1 MHPALRRPAIRALFA
16 ASVLTVGA
24 IAPSSSVSAIY
35 GGEQA
40 VDEGAVVPVTSFP
53 SRWSVGWCSGVLWK
67 PRIVLTSAH
76 CVVADGTSATYS
88 TALVRVGRPG
98 TVRGDGDLFYPT
110 AIITPPDF
118 INRTYVTD
126 QDFAALVFD
135 QDIGTTNVTRLATAS
150 EAASWAAAGTAL
162 DLVGYG
168 TASPASNNP
177 LVLRTSLA
185 VSGAPVRSGYQWL
198 ELRATEEHGAC
209 PGDSGGGVLIRVATG
224 ERLLAGIIAGGRS
237 PCTRSLPPY
246 TTVAAMPVGFLA
258 ILDRALV
265 LAGYPALPSAPTSVR
280 AVSASGW
287 RTIVSWL
294 APERNAGAVASYVVA
309 TPNGAPLCTA
319 PAGAT
324 GCSFEIPF
332 DTAGGLSVRAVNALG
347 EIGEARV
354 PVTTAQVRRLDGGPR
369 QKIVSG
375 QTYEVRLCT
384 AAGTNLRLEEQRG
397 GEWTVVDTVPS
408 ASRSPRCRAATPYL
422 ATFAWLAPGTGGRA
436 SRQVS
441 LRVVGSDGPAT
452 AAKALVSA
460 RA

>member
-1 MHPALRRPAIRALFA
+1 MA
-16 ASVLTVGA
+16 GA
-24 IAPSSSVSAIY
+24 IAPSSRVSAIY

-53 SRWSVGWCSGVLWK
+53 SARSVGWCSGVLWK

-76 CVVADGTSATYS
+76 CVVAEGTSAAYS

-118 INRTYVTD
+118 TNRTYVTD

-168 TASPASNNP
+168 TASPVSNNP

-185 VSGAPVRSGYQWL
+185 VSGAPIRSGYQWL
-198 ELRATEEHGAC
+198 ELRATEQHGAC
-209 PGDSGGGVLIRVATG
+209 PGDSGGGVLVQLATG

-237 PCTRSLPPY
+237 PCTRSLPPF
-246 TTVAAMPVGFLA
+246 TAVAAMPVGFLA
-258 ILDRALV
+258 ILDRALL
-265 LAGYPALPSAPTSVR
+265 LAGYPALPSPPTSVR
-280 AVSASGW
+280 AVSTSSQ
-287 RTIVSWL
+287 RTVVSWL
-294 APERNAGAVASYVVA
+294 APERNAAAVASYVVA
-309 TPNGAPLCTA
+309 APNGAPFCTA

-324 GCSFEIPF
+324 GCSFDVPF
-332 DTAGGLSVRAVNALG
+332 DPAGGLSVRAVNALG

-354 PVTTAQVRRLDGGPR
+354 PVNAAPVRRLDGGPR
-369 QKIVSG
+369 QKIASG

-384 AAGTNLRLEEQRG
+384 AAGADLRLEEQRG
-397 GEWTVVDTVPS
+397 SGWIAVDAAPS
-408 ASRSPRCRAATPYL
+408 AVRSPRCRAATPFL
-422 ATFAWLAPGTGGRA
+422 ASFVWTAPGTGGRA
-436 SRQVS
+436 TRQVS
-441 LRVVGSDGPAT
+441 LRVVGTDGAT
-452 AAKALVSA
+452 TTARATVSA

>member
-1 MHPALRRPAIRALFA
+1 MHTAPGRPLIRVLA
-16 ASVLTVGA
+16 AATVLAVGA
-24 IAPSSSVSAIY
+24 TAPAARVSAIY

-53 SRWSVGWCSGVLWK
+53 SSRSVGWCSGVLWK

-76 CVVADGTSATYS
+76 CVVADGTSTAYS

-98 TVRGDGDLFYPT
+98 TVRGDGDLFYPV
-110 AIITPPDF
+110 AIVTPPDF
-118 INRTYVTD
+118 VNRTFVTD

-135 QDIGTTNVTRLATAS
+135 RDIGTTNVTRLATAS
-150 EAASWAAAGTAL
+150 EASAWAAAGAVL

-168 TASPASNNP
+168 TASPVSNNP

-209 PGDSGGGVLIRVATG
+209 PGDSGGGVLVQLPTG

-237 PCTRSLPPY
+237 PCTRSSPPF

-258 ILDRALV
+258 ILDRALA

-280 AVSASGW
+280 AVSSGP
-287 RTIVSWL
+287 RTVVSWL

-309 TPNGAPLCTA
+309 SPNGTPFCTA

-324 GCSFEIPF
+324 SCSFEIPF
-332 DTAGGLSVRAVNALG
+332 DPAGGLSVRAVNALG

-354 PVTTAQVRRLDGGPR
+354 PVAAAQVRRLDGGPR
-369 QKIVSG
+369 QKIVGG

-384 AAGTNLRLEEQRG
+384 APGTNLRLEERRG
-397 GEWTVVDTVPS
+397 DAWVVVATAPT
-408 ASRSPRCRAATPYL
+408 AARSPRCRASAPHL
-422 ATFAWLAPGTGGRA
+422 ASFSWLAPGTGGRS

-441 LRVVGSDGPAT
+441 LRVVGSDGSATSAT
-452 AAKALVSA
+452 ATVSA

>member
-1 MHPALRRPAIRALFA
+1 MA
-16 ASVLTVGA
+16 AAVLVVVA
-24 IAPSSSVSAIY
+24 IAPASRVRAIY

-40 VDEGAVVPVTSFP
+40 VDEGAVLPVTIFP
-53 SRWSVGWCSGVLWK
+53 NARSIGWCSGVLWK

-76 CVVADGTSATYS
+76 CVVAEGTSASYS
-88 TALVRVGRPG
+88 TAQVRVGRPG
-98 TVRGDGDLFYPT
+98 TVRGDGDLFYPS
-110 AIITPPDF
+110 AIVTPPDF
-118 INRTYVTD
+118 VNRGYVTD
-126 QDFAALVFD
+126 QDLAALVFD
-135 QDIGTTNVTRLATAS
+135 GDIGTTNVTRLATAS
-150 EAASWAAAGTAL
+150 EAAAWAAAGTAL

-168 TASPASNNP
+168 TASPVSNNP

-185 VSGAPVRSGYQWL
+185 VTGAPVRSGYQWI

-209 PGDSGGGVLIRVATG
+209 PGDSGGGVLVQLATG

-246 TTVAAMPVGFLA
+246 TTVASMPVGFLA
-258 ILDRALV
+258 ILERALV
-265 LAGYPALPSAPTSVR
+265 LAGYPALPSAPAAVR
-280 AVSASGW
+280 AVTASGR
-287 RTIVSWL
+287 RTVVTWL
-294 APERNAGAVASYVVA
+294 APERNAAAVSSYVVA
-309 TPNGAPLCTA
+309 APNGAPLCTA

-332 DTAGGLSVRAVNALG
+332 DPTGGLSVRAVNAMG

-354 PVTTAQVRRLDGGPR
+354 TVAAAQVRRLDGGPR

-384 AAGTNLRLEEQRG
+384 AAGTDLRLEEQRG
-397 GEWTVVDTVPS
+397 SEWIAVDAVPS
-408 ASRSPRCRAATPYL
+408 AARSPKCRAATPYL
-422 ATFAWLAPGTGGRA
+422 ATFAWLAPGTGGRTLRKVA
-436 SRQVS
+436 

-452 AAKALVSA
+452 AATATVSA

>member
-1 MHPALRRPAIRALFA
+1 MHFALRRPAIRALIA
-16 ASVLTVGA
+16 ASVLAAGA
-24 IAPSSSVSAIY
+24 VAPPAKVSAIY

-53 SRWSVGWCSGVLWK
+53 SARSVGWCSGVLWK

-76 CVVADGTSATYS
+76 CVVADGTSAAYS

-118 INRTYVTD
+118 VNRGYVTD

-135 QDIGTTNVTRLATAS
+135 RDVGATNVTRLATAS
-150 EAASWAAAGTAL
+150 EAAAWAAAGTAL

-168 TASPASNNP
+168 TASPVSNNP

-185 VSGAPVRSGYQWL
+185 VSGAPLRSGYQWL
-198 ELRATEEHGAC
+198 ELRATEQHGAC
-209 PGDSGGGVLIRVATG
+209 PGDSGGGVLVQLATG

-246 TTVAAMPVGFLA
+246 TAVAAMPVGFLA

-280 AVSASGW
+280 ATSVSGW
-287 RTIVSWL
+287 RTIVTWL

-309 TPNGAPLCTA
+309 APNGAPLCTA

-332 DTAGGLSVRAVNALG
+332 DPAGGVSVRAVNAMG

-354 PVTTAQVRRLDGGPR
+354 PVTAAQVRRLDGGPR

-384 AAGTNLRLEEQRG
+384 AAGTDLRLEEQRG
-397 GEWTVVDTVPS
+397 SEWAVVDAVP
-408 ASRSPRCRAATPYL
+408 AAARSPRCKAATPYL

-452 AAKALVSA
+452 AAKATVSA